1 MSVRRRRTG
10 RLKIPFSSIE
20 AMAAEAL
27 SNSAL
32 ASALNGPW
40 TLTKHSALYR
50 CKNGTFTLH
59 LVWHSTA
66 GRTLTSTLRGLRV
79 EAA

>member
-10 RLKIPFSSIE
+10 RLKIPFSSI
-20 AMAAEAL
+20 EAL